1 MPYFFKNS
9 PFDYLNPIPRENL
22 EKAIVWV
29 IFQHYPEETRKRRG
43 IGDIV
48 NGIKRDLKAG
58 RTQLIYKKEENTENK
73 PEIPKKSSQ
82 SEFSFT
88 NSNNNYDTEEKVS
101 LKNNPRKTFK
111 EHFLQ
116 T

>member
-1 MPYFFKNS
+1 MPYIFKNS

-29 IFQHYPEETRKRRG
+29 IFQHYPEATRKRRG

-58 RTQLIYKKEENTENK
+58 RTQLIYKKEENSEIK
-73 PEIPKKSSQ
+73 KEIPQKSTQ
-82 SEFSFT
+82 SEFGFA
-88 NSNNNYDTEEKVS
+88 NSNNNYSTEERTS
-101 LKNNPRKTFK
+101 LRNNPRKTFK

>member
-43 IGDIV
+43 IGDII
-48 NGIKRDLKAG
+48 NGIKRDLRAG

-73 PEIPKKSSQ
+73 KEIPQKSTQ
-82 SEFSFT
+82 GTFKYFS
-88 NSNNNYDTEEKVS
+88 SINNYDTEERVS
-101 LKNNPRKTFK
+101 LKNNKRKTFK

>member
-1 MPYFFKNS
+1 MCGLF
-9 PFDYLNPIPRENL
+9 
-22 EKAIVWV
+22 
-29 IFQHYPEETRKRRG
+29 FQHYPEATRKRRG

-58 RTQLIYKKEENTENK
+58 RTQLIYKKEENIENK
-73 PEIPKKSSQ
+73 KEILQKSAQ
-82 SEFSFT
+82 SEFSFK
-88 NSNNNYDTEEKVS
+88 NSNNNYDTEERTS

-111 EHFLQ
+111 EHFQQ